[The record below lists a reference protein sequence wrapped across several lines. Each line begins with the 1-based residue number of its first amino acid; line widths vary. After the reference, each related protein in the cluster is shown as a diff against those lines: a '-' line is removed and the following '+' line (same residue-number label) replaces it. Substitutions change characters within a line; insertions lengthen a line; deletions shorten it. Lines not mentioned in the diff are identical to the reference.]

1 MSEALQLRLL
11 DLDATLAPLAID
23 DLQGNPLVRLERLEV
38 AETKLDLADKRL
50 QIGKVRS
57 AGLETWVIREQ
68 DGALNWQRLFAEPT
82 ATDSKTP
89 AAQPAEPAWRIQL
102 SEAQLADYRIHLTD
116 RVPEQEV
123 TLELA
128 PLKLTLRQFDSQAK
142 TPFKVDLDTGIGRQ
156 GNLQAT
162 GELQLA
168 PLSGRLDVRT
178 RGSRSARGAGYL
190 APFIRLELRS
200 GMLSSDLQLTL
211 DGAEPLAFSATGT
224 AEISQLHTLDTLK
237 DRTSSNGSDCGSKAS
252 TISTNPSDW
261 PSKRSISISHMRAS
275 SLTRT

>member
-1 MSEALQLRLL
+1 MS
-11 DLDATLAPLAID
+11 
-23 DLQGNPLVRLERLEV
+23 LERLEV

-68 DGALNWQRLFAEPT
+68 DGALNWQRLFAELT

-89 AAQPAEPAWRIQL
+89 AAQPSEPAWRIQL

-123 TLELA
+123 ALELA

-168 PLSGRLDVRT
+168 PLSGRLDEEAAQVPEVLDQNDANPLVAVIQAKSAMNQSQETPLNAGLRFDNEAWVGCMHSDEWKDKLGGFVRKE
-178 RGSRSARGAGYL
+178 RKS
-190 APFIRLELRS
+190 
-200 GMLSSDLQLTL
+200 
-211 DGAEPLAFSATGT
+211 
-224 AEISQLHTLDTLK
+224 
-237 DRTSSNGSDCGSKAS
+237 
-252 TISTNPSDW
+252 
-261 PSKRSISISHMRAS
+261 
-275 SLTRT
+275 